1 MEISFVLVEPAVPE
15 NVGAAARAIKT
26 MVFKNLRLVNP
37 CEYQVVKDLML
48 AHGSHDILENAEVFN
63 SLEDALIDIDFAI
76 ATTAKQRWV
85 KQNVIP
91 IDELKSFLLEKE
103 ESVSRVAIVF
113 GREES
118 GLTNDEISLCD
129 RSTTVPLNEPF
140 PSLNLAQAV
149 MVFAFSLTTLKS
161 QQQTTEN
168 KSATG
173 NRGYKPLKKRI
184 IKILNQIGIPK
195 TNLVHGRILERLSE
209 TSDEDVNLLH
219 SVSAKVEEKLGE

>member
-1 MEISFVLVEPAVPE
+1 MDICFVLVEPAVPE

-26 MVFKNLRLVNP
+26 MGFKDLRLVKP
-37 CEYQVVKDLML
+37 CEYQGVKALML
-48 AHGSHDILENAEVFN
+48 AHGSHDILENAKVYD
-63 SLEDALIDIDFAI
+63 SLEDTLVDIDFAV

-91 IDELKSFLLEKE
+91 IDELKSFLMEKE
-103 ESVSRVAIVF
+103 ESVLKVAIVF

-129 RSTTVPLNEPF
+129 RSATVPLNEPF

-149 MVFAFSLTTLKS
+149 MVFAFSLANQKLLKTS
-161 QQQTTEN
+161 EKKNATE
-168 KSATG
+168 

-184 IKILNQIGIPK
+184 VKILNQIGIPK

-219 SVSAKVEEKLGE
+219 SVSAKLEEKLGE

>member
-1 MEISFVLVEPAVPE
+1 MEICFVLVEPAVPE

-26 MVFKNLRLVNP
+26 MGFKNLRLVNP
-37 CEYQVVKDLML
+37 CEYQGVKALML
-48 AHGSHDILENAEVFN
+48 AHGSHDILENAKVFN
-63 SLEDALIDIDFAI
+63 SLESALTDIDFAI

-85 KQNVIP
+85 KQNVVP
-91 IDELKSFLLEKE
+91 IDELKSFLLKKE

-129 RSTTVPLNEPF
+129 RSATVPLNEPF

-149 MVFAFSLTTLKS
+149 MVFAFSLTNLS
-161 QQQTTEN
+161 LPQTTEIKN
-168 KSATG
+168 ATG
-173 NRGYKPLKKRI
+173 NPGYKPLKKRI

-219 SVSAKVEEKLGE
+219 SVSAKIEEKLGE